1 MKKSVFFLTLLLC
14 LSLIF
19 PGAHAEDTYVPGER
33 MRSLVSSAL
42 EAGQLVGGE
51 AHFSLTLPDSMLPDD
66 EEGRAQF
73 DALAE
78 VIQGVSLAGGMGRL
92 DDGYRVELGG
102 AYTAPS
108 GDNVYV
114 TGAAN
119 LTADGLS
126 LESNLIEGERLSIRW
141 ETLLEMLG
149 LSENE
154 IDALLSL
161 PTTDWDSALNE
172 LNDELAQA
180 AETFGKLADPYLVTL
195 ADFAATLNIQQR
207 RNVEAE
213 NGYPAVENEI
223 SITCTA
229 EELSRLLHSLAD
241 QVEKDTALRPYLE
254 QLIQNCDLTV
264 TDGDS
269 ETTHVMSVSEFCDE
283 MRQFADVLAETDG
296 SLGILLGYN
305 DDGLPFYLTL
315 ALSDGETLDA
325 LAFQMLPGET
335 EDTCVFTLRALES
348 DGDSANTLLDT
359 ALTLT
364 LDPDDKQVYA
374 AELNVQSEDF
384 TLYFAM
390 DSSAVT
396 TEDSLPGYRLSL
408 SMNSATAVDSGT
420 ALTVY
425 TGDGL
430 HALTAA
436 GGEQTTYAANI
447 DIYAD
452 TTDSLLG
459 SAKIESGLSLEPDE
473 NSLVGRFYL
482 DEAFTADDGTLSFGT
497 DVALSSWNYDAAET
511 DALRETMFETAT
523 GEELA
528 ALQNRFVQ
536 SAQQKLFALLS
547 LVPQEVLQMLNER
560 FHRFGRP
567 DPLDRTPVFLMIIRF
582 LPARSLECR
591 DAPPAWKRRSACAFC
606 RSDEAD

>member
-51 AHFSLTLPDSMLPDD
+51 AHFSLTLPDNMLPDD
-66 EEGRAQF
+66 EESRAQF

-172 LNDELAQA
+172 LNDELSQA

-283 MRQFADVLAETDG
+283 TRQFADVLAETDG
-296 SLGILLGYN
+296 SLGILLGYD

-482 DEAFTADDGTLSFGT
+482 NEAFTADDGTLSFGT

-511 DALRETMFETAT
+511 DTLRETMFETAT

-547 LVPQEVLQMLNER
+547 LVPQEVLQMLN
-560 FHRFGRP
+560 
-567 DPLDRTPVFLMIIRF
+567 
-582 LPARSLECR
+582 
-591 DAPPAWKRRSACAFC
+591 
-606 RSDEAD
+606 

>member
-14 LSLIF
+14 LSLIL
-19 PGAHAEDTYVPGER
+19 PGAHAVDTYVPGER

-92 DDGYRVELGG
+92 GDGYRVELGG

-207 RNVEAE
+207 RDVEAE

-283 MRQFADVLAETDG
+283 TRQFADVLAETDG

-430 HALTAA
+430 CALTAA

-497 DVALSSWNYDAAET
+497 DVALSSWNYDAVET

-528 ALQNRFVQ
+528 ALQNRFAQ

-547 LVPQEVLQMLNER
+547 LVPQEVLQMLN
-560 FHRFGRP
+560 
-567 DPLDRTPVFLMIIRF
+567 
-582 LPARSLECR
+582 
-591 DAPPAWKRRSACAFC
+591 
-606 RSDEAD
+606 

>member
-283 MRQFADVLAETDG
+283 TRQFADVLAETDG

-315 ALSDGETLDA
+315 AVSDGETLDA

-348 DGDSANTLLDT
+348 DSDSANTLLDT

-396 TEDSLPGYRLSL
+396 TEDSLPGYHLSL
-408 SMNSATAVDSGT
+408 SMNTATAVDSGT

-430 HALTAA
+430 RALTAA

-511 DALRETMFETAT
+511 DVLRETMFETAT

-528 ALQNRFVQ
+528 ALQNRFAQ

-547 LVPQEVLQMLNER
+547 LVPQEVLQMLN
-560 FHRFGRP
+560 
-567 DPLDRTPVFLMIIRF
+567 
-582 LPARSLECR
+582 
-591 DAPPAWKRRSACAFC
+591 
-606 RSDEAD
+606 

>member
-19 PGAHAEDTYVPGER
+19 PGVHAEDTYVPGER

-283 MRQFADVLAETDG
+283 TRQFADVLAETDG

-364 LDPDDKQVYA
+364 LNPDDKQVYA

-547 LVPQEVLQMLNER
+547 LVPQEVLQMLN
-560 FHRFGRP
+560 
-567 DPLDRTPVFLMIIRF
+567 
-582 LPARSLECR
+582 
-591 DAPPAWKRRSACAFC
+591 
-606 RSDEAD
+606 

>member
-207 RNVEAE
+207 RDVEAE

-283 MRQFADVLAETDG
+283 TRQFADALAETDG

-384 TLYFAM
+384 TLCFAM

-430 HALTAA
+430 CALTAA

-528 ALQNRFVQ
+528 ALQNHFAQ

-547 LVPQEVLQMLNER
+547 LVPQEVLQMLN
-560 FHRFGRP
+560 
-567 DPLDRTPVFLMIIRF
+567 
-582 LPARSLECR
+582 
-591 DAPPAWKRRSACAFC
+591 
-606 RSDEAD
+606 

>member
-108 GDNVYV
+108 GDNVYI

-195 ADFAATLNIQQR
+195 ADFAATLSIQQR
-207 RNVEAE
+207 RDVEAE

-283 MRQFADVLAETDG
+283 TRQFADVLAETDG

-384 TLYFAM
+384 TLCFAM

-430 HALTAA
+430 CALTAA

-497 DVALSSWNYDAAET
+497 DVALSSWNYDVAET

-528 ALQNRFVQ
+528 ALQNRFAQ

-547 LVPQEVLQMLNER
+547 LVPQEVLQMLN
-560 FHRFGRP
+560 
-567 DPLDRTPVFLMIIRF
+567 
-582 LPARSLECR
+582 
-591 DAPPAWKRRSACAFC
+591 
-606 RSDEAD
+606 

>member
-207 RNVEAE
+207 RDVEAE

-283 MRQFADVLAETDG
+283 TRRFADVLAETDG

-547 LVPQEVLQMLNER
+547 LVPQEVLQMLN
-560 FHRFGRP
+560 
-567 DPLDRTPVFLMIIRF
+567 
-582 LPARSLECR
+582 
-591 DAPPAWKRRSACAFC
+591 
-606 RSDEAD
+606 

>member
-207 RNVEAE
+207 RDVEAE

-283 MRQFADVLAETDG
+283 TRQFADVLAETDG
-296 SLGILLGYN
+296 SLGILLGYD

-497 DVALSSWNYDAAET
+497 DVALSSWNYDATET
-511 DALRETMFETAT
+511 DALHETMFETAT

-547 LVPQEVLQMLNER
+547 LVPQEVLQMLN
-560 FHRFGRP
+560 
-567 DPLDRTPVFLMIIRF
+567 
-582 LPARSLECR
+582 
-591 DAPPAWKRRSACAFC
+591 
-606 RSDEAD
+606 

>member
-283 MRQFADVLAETDG
+283 TRQFADALAETDG
-296 SLGILLGYN
+296 SLGILLGYD

-408 SMNSATAVDSGT
+408 SMNNATAVDSGT

-482 DEAFTADDGTLSFGT
+482 DESFTADDGTLSFGT

-528 ALQNRFVQ
+528 ALQNRFAQ

-547 LVPQEVLQMLNER
+547 LVPQEVLQMLN
-560 FHRFGRP
+560 
-567 DPLDRTPVFLMIIRF
+567 
-582 LPARSLECR
+582 
-591 DAPPAWKRRSACAFC
+591 
-606 RSDEAD
+606 

>member
-114 TGAAN
+114 TGATN

-195 ADFAATLNIQQR
+195 ADFAATLSIQQR
-207 RNVEAE
+207 RDVEAE

-283 MRQFADVLAETDG
+283 TRQFADVLSETDG
-296 SLGILLGYN
+296 SLGILLGYD

-384 TLYFAM
+384 TLCFAM

-430 HALTAA
+430 CALTAA

-528 ALQNRFVQ
+528 ALQNHFAQ

-547 LVPQEVLQMLNER
+547 LVPQEVLQMLN
-560 FHRFGRP
+560 
-567 DPLDRTPVFLMIIRF
+567 
-582 LPARSLECR
+582 
-591 DAPPAWKRRSACAFC
+591 
-606 RSDEAD
+606 

>member
-207 RNVEAE
+207 RDVEAE

-283 MRQFADVLAETDG
+283 TRQFDDVLAETDG
-296 SLGILLGYN
+296 SLGILLGYD

-430 HALTAA
+430 RALTAA

-528 ALQNRFVQ
+528 ALQNRFAQ

-547 LVPQEVLQMLNER
+547 LVPQEVLQMLN
-560 FHRFGRP
+560 
-567 DPLDRTPVFLMIIRF
+567 
-582 LPARSLECR
+582 
-591 DAPPAWKRRSACAFC
+591 
-606 RSDEAD
+606 

>member
-108 GDNVYV
+108 GDNVYI

-195 ADFAATLNIQQR
+195 ADFAATLSIQQR
-207 RNVEAE
+207 RDVEAE

-283 MRQFADVLAETDG
+283 TRQFADVLAETDG

-359 ALTLT
+359 ALTL
-364 LDPDDKQVYA
+364 DPDDKQVYA

-384 TLYFAM
+384 TLCFAM

-430 HALTAA
+430 CALTAA

-528 ALQNRFVQ
+528 ALQNHFAQ

-547 LVPQEVLQMLNER
+547 LVPQEVLQMLN
-560 FHRFGRP
+560 
-567 DPLDRTPVFLMIIRF
+567 
-582 LPARSLECR
+582 
-591 DAPPAWKRRSACAFC
+591 
-606 RSDEAD
+606 

>member
-283 MRQFADVLAETDG
+283 TRQFADVLAETDG

-315 ALSDGETLDA
+315 ALSDGETMDA

-348 DGDSANTLLDT
+348 DSDSANTLLDT

-430 HALTAA
+430 CALTAA

-528 ALQNRFVQ
+528 ALQNRFAQ

-547 LVPQEVLQMLNER
+547 LVPQEVLQMLN
-560 FHRFGRP
+560 
-567 DPLDRTPVFLMIIRF
+567 
-582 LPARSLECR
+582 
-591 DAPPAWKRRSACAFC
+591 
-606 RSDEAD
+606 

>member
-14 LSLIF
+14 LSLIL

-207 RNVEAE
+207 RDVEAE

-283 MRQFADVLAETDG
+283 TRQFADVLAETDG
-296 SLGILLGYN
+296 SLGILLGYD

-528 ALQNRFVQ
+528 ALQNRFAQ

-547 LVPQEVLQMLNER
+547 LIPQEVLQMLN
-560 FHRFGRP
+560 
-567 DPLDRTPVFLMIIRF
+567 
-582 LPARSLECR
+582 
-591 DAPPAWKRRSACAFC
+591 
-606 RSDEAD
+606 

>member
-19 PGAHAEDTYVPGER
+19 PGAHAEDTYVLGER

-172 LNDELAQA
+172 LNDELSQA

-213 NGYPAVENEI
+213 NDYPAVENEI

-283 MRQFADVLAETDG
+283 TRQFADVLAETDG

-315 ALSDGETLDA
+315 AVSDGETLDA

-528 ALQNRFVQ
+528 ALQNRFAQ

-547 LVPQEVLQMLNER
+547 LVPQEVLQMLN
-560 FHRFGRP
+560 
-567 DPLDRTPVFLMIIRF
+567 
-582 LPARSLECR
+582 
-591 DAPPAWKRRSACAFC
+591 
-606 RSDEAD
+606 

>member
-283 MRQFADVLAETDG
+283 TRQFADALAETDG
-296 SLGILLGYN
+296 SLGILLGYD

-315 ALSDGETLDA
+315 ALSDGETMDA

-430 HALTAA
+430 YALTAA

-547 LVPQEVLQMLNER
+547 LVPQEVLQMLN
-560 FHRFGRP
+560 
-567 DPLDRTPVFLMIIRF
+567 
-582 LPARSLECR
+582 
-591 DAPPAWKRRSACAFC
+591 
-606 RSDEAD
+606 

>member
-66 EEGRAQF
+66 EESRAQF

-141 ETLLEMLG
+141 KTLLEMLG

-283 MRQFADVLAETDG
+283 TRQFADVLAETDG

-430 HALTAA
+430 CALTAA

-547 LVPQEVLQMLNER
+547 LVPQEVLQMLN
-560 FHRFGRP
+560 
-567 DPLDRTPVFLMIIRF
+567 
-582 LPARSLECR
+582 
-591 DAPPAWKRRSACAFC
+591 
-606 RSDEAD
+606 

>member
-207 RNVEAE
+207 RDAEAE

-283 MRQFADVLAETDG
+283 TRQFADVLAETDG

-430 HALTAA
+430 RALTAA

-528 ALQNRFVQ
+528 ALQNRFAQ

-547 LVPQEVLQMLNER
+547 LVPQEVLQMLN
-560 FHRFGRP
+560 
-567 DPLDRTPVFLMIIRF
+567 
-582 LPARSLECR
+582 
-591 DAPPAWKRRSACAFC
+591 
-606 RSDEAD
+606 

>member
-207 RNVEAE
+207 RDVEAE

-283 MRQFADVLAETDG
+283 TRQFADVLAETDG
-296 SLGILLGYN
+296 SLGILLGYD

-335 EDTCVFTLRALES
+335 EDTCDFTLRALES
-348 DGDSANTLLDT
+348 DGDSTNTLLDT

-528 ALQNRFVQ
+528 ALQNRFAQ

-547 LVPQEVLQMLNER
+547 LVPQEVLQMLN
-560 FHRFGRP
+560 
-567 DPLDRTPVFLMIIRF
+567 
-582 LPARSLECR
+582 
-591 DAPPAWKRRSACAFC
+591 
-606 RSDEAD
+606 

>member
-195 ADFAATLNIQQR
+195 ADFAATLNIQQC

-283 MRQFADVLAETDG
+283 TRQFADVLAETDG
-296 SLGILLGYN
+296 SLGILLGYD

-374 AELNVQSEDF
+374 AELNVQFEDF

-528 ALQNRFVQ
+528 ALQNRFAQ

-547 LVPQEVLQMLNER
+547 LVPQEVLQMLN
-560 FHRFGRP
+560 
-567 DPLDRTPVFLMIIRF
+567 
-582 LPARSLECR
+582 
-591 DAPPAWKRRSACAFC
+591 
-606 RSDEAD
+606 

>member
-154 IDALLSL
+154 IDALLAL

-207 RNVEAE
+207 RDVEAE

-283 MRQFADVLAETDG
+283 TRQFADVLTETDG

-528 ALQNRFVQ
+528 ALQNRFAQ

-547 LVPQEVLQMLNER
+547 LVPQEVLQMLN
-560 FHRFGRP
+560 
-567 DPLDRTPVFLMIIRF
+567 
-582 LPARSLECR
+582 
-591 DAPPAWKRRSACAFC
+591 
-606 RSDEAD
+606 

>member
-207 RNVEAE
+207 RDVEAE

-283 MRQFADVLAETDG
+283 TRQFADVLAETDG

-430 HALTAA
+430 CALTAA

-528 ALQNRFVQ
+528 ALQNRFAQ
-536 SAQQKLFALLS
+536 SAQQKLFAFLS
-547 LVPQEVLQMLNER
+547 LVPQEVLQMLN
-560 FHRFGRP
+560 
-567 DPLDRTPVFLMIIRF
+567 
-582 LPARSLECR
+582 
-591 DAPPAWKRRSACAFC
+591 
-606 RSDEAD
+606 

>member
-283 MRQFADVLAETDG
+283 TRQFADVLAETDG

-430 HALTAA
+430 CALTAA

-528 ALQNRFVQ
+528 ALQNRFAQ

-547 LVPQEVLQMLNER
+547 LVPQEVLQMLN
-560 FHRFGRP
+560 
-567 DPLDRTPVFLMIIRF
+567 
-582 LPARSLECR
+582 
-591 DAPPAWKRRSACAFC
+591 
-606 RSDEAD
+606 

>member
-33 MRSLVSSAL
+33 MHSLVSSAL

-283 MRQFADVLAETDG
+283 TRQFADALAETDG

-408 SMNSATAVDSGT
+408 SMNSATSVDSGT

-528 ALQNRFVQ
+528 ALQNRFAQ

-547 LVPQEVLQMLNER
+547 LVPQEVLQMLN
-560 FHRFGRP
+560 
-567 DPLDRTPVFLMIIRF
+567 
-582 LPARSLECR
+582 
-591 DAPPAWKRRSACAFC
+591 
-606 RSDEAD
+606 

>member
-207 RNVEAE
+207 RDVEAE

-283 MRQFADVLAETDG
+283 TRQFADVLAETDD
-296 SLGILLGYN
+296 SLGILLGYD

-315 ALSDGETLDA
+315 ALSDGETMDA

-348 DGDSANTLLDT
+348 DSDSANTLLDT

-430 HALTAA
+430 RALTAA

-528 ALQNRFVQ
+528 ALQNRFAQ

-547 LVPQEVLQMLNER
+547 LVPQEVLQMLN
-560 FHRFGRP
+560 
-567 DPLDRTPVFLMIIRF
+567 
-582 LPARSLECR
+582 
-591 DAPPAWKRRSACAFC
+591 
-606 RSDEAD
+606 

>member
-172 LNDELAQA
+172 LSDELAQA

-207 RNVEAE
+207 RDVEAE

-283 MRQFADVLAETDG
+283 TRQFADVLAETDG
-296 SLGILLGYN
+296 SLGILLGYD

-430 HALTAA
+430 CALTAA

-482 DEAFTADDGTLSFGT
+482 DETFTADDGTLSFGT

-528 ALQNRFVQ
+528 ALQNRFAQ

-547 LVPQEVLQMLNER
+547 LVPQEVLQMLN
-560 FHRFGRP
+560 
-567 DPLDRTPVFLMIIRF
+567 
-582 LPARSLECR
+582 
-591 DAPPAWKRRSACAFC
+591 
-606 RSDEAD
+606 

>member
-33 MRSLVSSAL
+33 MRSLASSAL

-207 RNVEAE
+207 RDVEAE

-254 QLIQNCDLTV
+254 QLIQNCGLTV

-283 MRQFADVLAETDG
+283 TRQFADALAETDG
-296 SLGILLGYN
+296 SLGILLGYD

-384 TLYFAM
+384 TLCFAM

-430 HALTAA
+430 CALTAA

-528 ALQNRFVQ
+528 ALQNRFAQ

-547 LVPQEVLQMLNER
+547 LVPQEVLQMLN
-560 FHRFGRP
+560 
-567 DPLDRTPVFLMIIRF
+567 
-582 LPARSLECR
+582 
-591 DAPPAWKRRSACAFC
+591 
-606 RSDEAD
+606 

>member
-269 ETTHVMSVSEFCDE
+269 ETTHIMSVSEFCDE
-283 MRQFADVLAETDG
+283 TRQFADVLAETDG

-430 HALTAA
+430 CALTAA

-528 ALQNRFVQ
+528 ALQNRFAQ

-547 LVPQEVLQMLNER
+547 LVPQEVLQMLN
-560 FHRFGRP
+560 
-567 DPLDRTPVFLMIIRF
+567 
-582 LPARSLECR
+582 
-591 DAPPAWKRRSACAFC
+591 
-606 RSDEAD
+606 

>member
-14 LSLIF
+14 LSLIL

-42 EAGQLVGGE
+42 EAGQLVGGD

-207 RNVEAE
+207 RDVEAE

-283 MRQFADVLAETDG
+283 TRQFADVLAETDG
-296 SLGILLGYN
+296 SLGILLGYD

-374 AELNVQSEDF
+374 AELNVQSEGF

-430 HALTAA
+430 RALTAA

-528 ALQNRFVQ
+528 ALQNRFAQ

-547 LVPQEVLQMLNER
+547 LVPQEVLQMLN
-560 FHRFGRP
+560 
-567 DPLDRTPVFLMIIRF
+567 
-582 LPARSLECR
+582 
-591 DAPPAWKRRSACAFC
+591 
-606 RSDEAD
+606 

>member
-51 AHFSLTLPDSMLPDD
+51 AHFSLTLPDNMLPDD
-66 EEGRAQF
+66 EESRAQF

-207 RNVEAE
+207 RDVEAE

-283 MRQFADVLAETDG
+283 TRQFADVLAETDG

-430 HALTAA
+430 CALTAA

-497 DVALSSWNYDAAET
+497 DVALSTWNYDAAET

-528 ALQNRFVQ
+528 ALQNRFAQ

-547 LVPQEVLQMLNER
+547 LVPQEVLQMLN
-560 FHRFGRP
+560 
-567 DPLDRTPVFLMIIRF
+567 
-582 LPARSLECR
+582 
-591 DAPPAWKRRSACAFC
+591 
-606 RSDEAD
+606 

>member
-172 LNDELAQA
+172 LSDELAQA

-207 RNVEAE
+207 RDVEAE

-283 MRQFADVLAETDG
+283 TRQFADVLAETDG
-296 SLGILLGYN
+296 SLGILLGYD

-315 ALSDGETLDA
+315 AVSDGETLDA

-384 TLYFAM
+384 TLYLAM

-425 TGDGL
+425 TGDAL

-511 DALRETMFETAT
+511 DALRETTFETAT

-528 ALQNRFVQ
+528 ALQNRFAQ

-547 LVPQEVLQMLNER
+547 LVPQEVLQMLN
-560 FHRFGRP
+560 
-567 DPLDRTPVFLMIIRF
+567 
-582 LPARSLECR
+582 
-591 DAPPAWKRRSACAFC
+591 
-606 RSDEAD
+606 

>member
-172 LNDELAQA
+172 LNDKLAQA

-195 ADFAATLNIQQR
+195 ADFAATLNIQQC

-283 MRQFADVLAETDG
+283 TRQFADVLAETDG
-296 SLGILLGYN
+296 SLGILLGYD

-528 ALQNRFVQ
+528 ALQNRFAQ

-547 LVPQEVLQMLNER
+547 LVPQEVLQMLN
-560 FHRFGRP
+560 
-567 DPLDRTPVFLMIIRF
+567 
-582 LPARSLECR
+582 
-591 DAPPAWKRRSACAFC
+591 
-606 RSDEAD
+606 

>member
-66 EEGRAQF
+66 EESRAQF

-207 RNVEAE
+207 RDVEAE

-283 MRQFADVLAETDG
+283 TRQFADVLAETDG
-296 SLGILLGYN
+296 SLGILLGYD

-430 HALTAA
+430 CALTAA

-511 DALRETMFETAT
+511 DALHETMFETAT

-528 ALQNRFVQ
+528 ALQNRFAQ

-547 LVPQEVLQMLNER
+547 LVPQEVLQMLN
-560 FHRFGRP
+560 
-567 DPLDRTPVFLMIIRF
+567 
-582 LPARSLECR
+582 
-591 DAPPAWKRRSACAFC
+591 
-606 RSDEAD
+606 

>member
-207 RNVEAE
+207 RDVEAE

-283 MRQFADVLAETDG
+283 TRQFADVLAETDG
-296 SLGILLGYN
+296 SLGILLGYD

-430 HALTAA
+430 CALTAA

-528 ALQNRFVQ
+528 ALQNRFAQ

-547 LVPQEVLQMLNER
+547 LVPQEVLQILN
-560 FHRFGRP
+560 
-567 DPLDRTPVFLMIIRF
+567 
-582 LPARSLECR
+582 
-591 DAPPAWKRRSACAFC
+591 
-606 RSDEAD
+606 

>member
-207 RNVEAE
+207 RDVEAE

-283 MRQFADVLAETDG
+283 TRQFADALAETDG
-296 SLGILLGYN
+296 SLGILLGYD

-348 DGDSANTLLDT
+348 DGDNANTLLDT

-430 HALTAA
+430 RALTAA

-528 ALQNRFVQ
+528 ALQNRFAQ

-547 LVPQEVLQMLNER
+547 LVPQEVLQMLN
-560 FHRFGRP
+560 
-567 DPLDRTPVFLMIIRF
+567 
-582 LPARSLECR
+582 
-591 DAPPAWKRRSACAFC
+591 
-606 RSDEAD
+606 

>member
-126 LESNLIEGERLSIRW
+126 LESSLIEGERLSIRW

-264 TDGDS
+264 TDDDS

-283 MRQFADVLAETDG
+283 TRQFADVLAETDG

-374 AELNVQSEDF
+374 AELNVQSEGF

-528 ALQNRFVQ
+528 ALQNRFAQ

-547 LVPQEVLQMLNER
+547 LVPQEVLQMLN
-560 FHRFGRP
+560 
-567 DPLDRTPVFLMIIRF
+567 
-582 LPARSLECR
+582 
-591 DAPPAWKRRSACAFC
+591 
-606 RSDEAD
+606 

>member
-283 MRQFADVLAETDG
+283 TRQFADVLAETDG
-296 SLGILLGYN
+296 SLGILLGYD

-315 ALSDGETLDA
+315 AVSDGETLDA

-430 HALTAA
+430 CALTAA

-511 DALRETMFETAT
+511 DALHETMFETAT

-528 ALQNRFVQ
+528 ALQNRFAQ

-547 LVPQEVLQMLNER
+547 LVPQEVLQMLN
-560 FHRFGRP
+560 
-567 DPLDRTPVFLMIIRF
+567 
-582 LPARSLECR
+582 
-591 DAPPAWKRRSACAFC
+591 
-606 RSDEAD
+606 

>member
-73 DALAE
+73 DVLAE

-254 QLIQNCDLTV
+254 QLIQNCGLTV

-283 MRQFADVLAETDG
+283 TRQFADVLAETDG

-315 ALSDGETLDA
+315 AVSDGETLDA

-436 GGEQTTYAANI
+436 GGEQITYAANI

-528 ALQNRFVQ
+528 ALQNRFAQ

-547 LVPQEVLQMLNER
+547 LVPQEVLQMLN
-560 FHRFGRP
+560 
-567 DPLDRTPVFLMIIRF
+567 
-582 LPARSLECR
+582 
-591 DAPPAWKRRSACAFC
+591 
-606 RSDEAD
+606 

>member
-19 PGAHAEDTYVPGER
+19 PGAHAEDTYVHGER

-114 TGAAN
+114 TGATN

-283 MRQFADVLAETDG
+283 TRQFADVLSETDG
-296 SLGILLGYN
+296 SLGILLGYD

-408 SMNSATAVDSGT
+408 SMNTATAVDSGT

-430 HALTAA
+430 RALTAA

-528 ALQNRFVQ
+528 ALQNRFAQ

-547 LVPQEVLQMLNER
+547 LVPQEVLQMLN
-560 FHRFGRP
+560 
-567 DPLDRTPVFLMIIRF
+567 
-582 LPARSLECR
+582 
-591 DAPPAWKRRSACAFC
+591 
-606 RSDEAD
+606 